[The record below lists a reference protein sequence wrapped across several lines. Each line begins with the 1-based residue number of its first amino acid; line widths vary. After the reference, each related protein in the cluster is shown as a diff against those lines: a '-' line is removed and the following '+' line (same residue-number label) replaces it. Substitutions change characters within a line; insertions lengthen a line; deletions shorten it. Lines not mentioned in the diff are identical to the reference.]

1 MLKTETEYL
10 QRIADNVVFHFVTQI
25 GLDIEKRYGHKTKE
39 LVRINED
46 QYRAA
51 YDTLR
56 EYGAEMRQAG
66 RAELMRE
73 MRAAID
79 ARGINAGA
87 AHLLQ
92 KQEPDQLP
100 DTPA

>member
-10 QRIADNVVFHFVTQI
+10 QRIADNIVMTFCAQI
-25 GLDIEKRYGHKTKE
+25 SADIMKKYRLDPKVYVSAAEE
-39 LVRINED
+39 
-46 QYRAA
+46 QYRAS

-66 RAELMRE
+66 RAELMKE

-79 ARGINAGA
+79 AKGINAGA

-92 KQEPDQLP
+92 RHEPDQLP